1 MGEISEKTLGELLLA
16 RSWHIVT
23 AESCTGGLIGH
34 RITNVAGS
42 SAYFLLGL
50 ATYSNEAKEK
60 YLGVS
65 RAILDNKD
73 MGAVSEPCARAMA
86 EGARAA
92 ADAEVGVS
100 TTGIAGPAG
109 GTPGKPVGTVF
120 MAVSVPA
127 GTWVERHQFDGGR
140 EEVKAQ
146 TAEAALRLACRVI
159 SEEG

>member
-1 MGEISEKTLGELLLA
+1 MPEKTLGDLLLE
-16 RSWHIVT
+16 RNWRVVT

-65 RAILDNKD
+65 RAILDTE
-73 MGAVSEPCARAMA
+73 GAVSEPCARAMA

-92 ADAEVGVS
+92 AGAEVGVA
-100 TTGIAGPAG
+100 TTGIAGPTG
-109 GTPGKPVGTVF
+109 GTPDKPVGTVF

-140 EEVKAQ
+140 EEIKAK
-146 TAEAALRLACRVI
+146 TAEAALRLACRLI
-159 SEEG
+159 REEG